1 MKRAMKGLIIGL
13 ASCSLVLPMASSAI
27 ASIEG
32 AAAGLGR
39 SKPAPP
45 SEPAPV
51 RQPDPPA
58 PAPIQSTGGSRG
70 YDYTPPRRSRGGSSG
85 RSAPLRPQP
94 QPESRKPTIKPIDF
108 VDPQFGVLAKGDLV
122 ADGRYYHTYYFEG
135 KKDQPVTIRL
145 VGSNHRQL
153 GLTPALFV
161 YAPNSQEIIARRYA
175 GDKTGRNAFV
185 YLRLPEDGKYRIIVT
200 SVKPNTI
207 GRYSLM
213 LRDDRATY
221 LLDKVADLT
230 DRSPKLKQDNSPYEL
245 LEFQGRR
252 DQFVNIR
259 VDSIRA
265 EFFPTVFL
273 LNSKGEIVS
282 TSSDKNYLFRTLIE
296 RMQLPADDKYYIMV
310 NSSTSDRRGRFRVS
324 VY

>member
-1 MKRAMKGLIIGL
+1 MHRTMKYLIISL
-13 ASCSLVLPMASSAI
+13 ASFGLVLPMVSSAI

-45 SEPAPV
+45 SEPAPI

-58 PAPIQSTGGSRG
+58 PAPVQPSYES
-70 YDYTPPRRSRGGSSG
+70 DYTPPRSRSSSPPPPPPK
-85 RSAPLRPQP
+85 R
-94 QPESRKPTIKPIDF
+94 PTIKPIDF
-108 VDPQFGVLAKGDLV
+108 VNAQFGVLGQGDLV
-122 ADGRYYHTYYFEG
+122 ADSRYYHTYYFEG
-135 KKDQPVTIRL
+135 KKNQPVTIRL
-145 VGSNHRQL
+145 VGSNDGRL

-185 YLRLPEDGKYRIIVT
+185 YLRLPEDGKYRIVVT
-200 SVKPNTI
+200 SVKPNTS

-221 LLDKVADLT
+221 LLDKMADLT
-230 DRSPKLKQDNSPYEL
+230 DRSPKLKKDNSPYEQF
-245 LEFQGRR
+245 EFQGRR

-273 LNSKGEIVS
+273 LNSKGDVIS
-282 TSSDKNYLFRTLIE
+282 TSSDMNYLFRTQIE
-296 RMQLPADDKYYIMV
+296 RTQLPTDDKYYIVV